1 MAKRGL
7 KGFIILIISVFL
19 DSDSISLHNPLHELL
34 HQQADDVLNLSLT
47 VELLHSGS
55 DGLQSLLVTEDG
67 EEDECWVEDDVV
79 LHQVDQVEDDE
90 VQEIP
95 VGVKNE
101 VTEDVVQDHRVALE
115 QEYSNQGYG
124 ADLMEANYEGDGG
137 YDEMEEGLQLQDYGP
152 GSDKG

>member
-19 DSDSISLHNPLHELL
+19 DGDSISLHNPLHELL

-79 LHQVDQVEDDE
+79 LHQVDQVEGDE
-90 VQEIP
+90 VQ
-95 VGVKNE
+95 
-101 VTEDVVQDHRVALE
+101 DHQSLAEAGLDQLVRCRNRE
-115 QEYSNQGYG
+115 GGEGSP
-124 ADLMEANYEGDGG
+124 ADDG
-137 YDEMEEGLQLQDYGP
+137 M
-152 GSDKG
+152 